1 MRDEIRADMDEA
13 DAAMV
18 DAVAV
23 IEADL
28 MAERTDRQGW
38 RFDREH

>member
-1 MRDEIRADMDEA
+1 
-13 DAAMV
+13 MV

-28 MAERTDRQGW
+28 MADMTDGQGW
-38 RFDREH
+38 RSDREH